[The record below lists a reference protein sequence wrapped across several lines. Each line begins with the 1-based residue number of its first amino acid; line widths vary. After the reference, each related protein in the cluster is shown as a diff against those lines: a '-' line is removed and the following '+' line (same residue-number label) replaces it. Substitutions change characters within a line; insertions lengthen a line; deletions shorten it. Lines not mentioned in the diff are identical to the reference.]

1 MVIREIYYP
10 QHVCA
15 NDRFT
20 IHPFSKRNKRVVTEK
35 YFRFT
40 DFQGKSIQDIQSLFN
55 ANPTRYFKHYTR
67 VSLVRRALRDTLL
80 GVKSPCWTL
89 TIASIPQLATRP
101 SSHLQAS
108 EQEHDNEISGDIFTV
123 GKKRSR
129 KESLS
134 VEHDDIPFKKA
145 HQRFPT
151 TQLNQPSRENLR
163 DANSCGEKEQTIL
176 KTTKRQKSVAS
187 SFAMYHEGVPDHAI
201 CTVTDTKGLQ
211 PVHQTFLTTRIHGKT
226 MAECKRAYEMH
237 DRELSGNCKTY
248 HDYHGGDWHQYH
260 CFWHR
265 VNHKQSRGR
274 APRLSFTWS

>member
-1 MVIREIYYP
+1 MFLNTLGCNNNGEPYSVNRRFLCMVN
-10 QHVCA
+10 C
-15 NDRFT
+15 
-20 IHPFSKRNKRVVTEK
+20 S
-35 YFRFT
+35 
-40 DFQGKSIQDIQSLFN
+40 
-55 ANPTRYFKHYTR
+55 PTM
-67 VSLVRRALRDTLL
+67 L
-80 GVKSPCWTL
+80 GNTQQCSHSNRPTKQKGRPNQLIWKPPSC
-89 TIASIPQLATRP
+89 PQLATRP
-101 SSHLQAS
+101 TITRQAS

-201 CTVTDTKGLQ
+201 CTVTDTKKHYRFTDFQGKSIQDIQSLFNAN
-211 PVHQTFLTTRIHGKT
+211 PTRYFEHYTRVSFVRRALRDTLLGANSPCWTLTIASIPHQTYQQRQKATTTGT
-226 MAECKRAYEMH
+226 KRHAPIVLIQ
-237 DRELSGNCKTY
+237 R
-248 HDYHGGDWHQYH
+248 
-260 CFWHR
+260 
-265 VNHKQSRGR
+265 HKHSAKKQKKS
-274 APRLSFTWS
+274 